1 MLYPARVV
9 SLMRVTSRVQLRR
22 MGSALVRSLGW
33 KRRRNHRNP
42 STDIPSIKEGLKK
55 VILKALRVNYDSQV
69 GKRGNRYQTVTLGDV
84 KIPGMRTDRSEALDQ
99 IDFEGKKVLDLGS
112 NFGQISRG
120 ARTRGAYLVDGYEI
134 DPFFLEIA
142 RAINAYEEETRV
154 SFYQRDIADP
164 SSYIEHYDIVL
175 AFSVWAFLSH
185 SLDKIAEITEQLLI
199 VETHELD
206 QNVVRADHCPGAPP
220 SPSSLSEYLRQAS
233 RWFPC
238 YRILGRTDGQR
249 RAVIAFAKDELA
261 LAAGLKASVTEVES
275 SWLGSPQGV

>member
-1 MLYPARVV
+1 MFHKILLAYD
-9 SLMRVTSRVQLRR
+9 
-22 MGSALVRSLGW
+22 GS
-33 KRRRNHRNP
+33 
-42 STDIPSIKEGLKK
+42 D
-55 VILKALRVNYDSQV
+55 
-69 GKRGNRYQTVTLGDV
+69 
-84 KIPGMRTDRSEALDQ
+84 
-99 IDFEGKKVLDLGS
+99 
-112 NFGQISRG
+112 G
-120 ARTRGAYLVDGYEI
+120 AK
-134 DPFFLEIA
+134 
-142 RAINAYEEETRV
+142 
-154 SFYQRDIADP
+154 
-164 SSYIEHYDIVL
+164 L
-175 AFSVWAFLSH
+175 A
-185 SLDKIAEITEQLLI
+185 LDKIAEITEQLLI